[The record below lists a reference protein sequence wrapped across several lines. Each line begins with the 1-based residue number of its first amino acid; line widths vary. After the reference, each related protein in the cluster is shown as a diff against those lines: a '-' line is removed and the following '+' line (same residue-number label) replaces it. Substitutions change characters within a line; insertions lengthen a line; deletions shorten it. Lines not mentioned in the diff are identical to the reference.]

1 MSYFS
6 QGIRRYT
13 VFGIAGGYFMRIVT
27 RPDFDGIVCAVLL
40 SDALDIT
47 TPVYWVEPNTMQHGQ
62 AQIEPG
68 DIIANLSYHP
78 SCKLWFDHHESNRID
93 EPFNG
98 IFKIAPSA
106 AALVYEY
113 YQNQPGESFKR
124 DYSRLIKETDKID
137 SAQLSVEEVL
147 HPEKNHFQSLSM
159 TILSH
164 NREDEPYWNHL
175 VQLLRTRSIEEVVED
190 PEVKTRITQALK
202 INQDFISLLKKHT
215 VTYSHITISDFRPLG
230 YQPQGNRFLVFYLY
244 PESIVNIRIR
254 YDKEDLTK
262 VRISIGHS
270 IFNRQCNVNAGLL
283 CSQFRGGGHRGAGA
297 CTVSAEKTPEVMSV
311 MLEILSAN
319 LSFPFPILFDD
330 PSVVAVEKPAGI
342 SCSDSFMNSIHTH
355 LFKISQFTGTLYPIY
370 SINRETSGIVI
381 FAKDQKIHDQL
392 RSESK
397 NNRRIFVVLVHGN
410 IDPNPESKS
419 LPLIYFEDDSIPGL
433 KDKWFYINDF
443 YFQVM
448 HESSRYSLL
457 RVDPGSTDAP
467 ESRIREVFKN
477 NGTPVVDDINAGKP
491 VFPFHR
497 SGIHCG
503 FFAFNHPQTQNRIV
517 LEASLPVPFL
527 VFETTSEI

>member
-1 MSYFS
+1 
-6 QGIRRYT
+6 
-13 VFGIAGGYFMRIVT
+13 MRIVT

-47 TPVYWVEPNTMQHGQ
+47 IPVYWVEPNTMQHGQ

-93 EPFNG
+93 ESFNG

-113 YQNQPGESFKR
+113 YQNQPESSFKR

-147 HPEKNHFQSLSM
+147 HPEKNYYQSLSM

-175 VQLLRTRSIEEVVED
+175 VQLLRTHSIEEVVQD
-190 PEVKTRITQALK
+190 PEVKTRIAQALK

-215 VTYSHITISDFRPLG
+215 VMYSHITISDFRPLG

-297 CTVSAEKTPEVMSV
+297 CTVSAERTAEVMSV

-330 PSVVAVEKPAGI
+330 TSFVVVEKPAGI
-342 SCSDSFMNSIHTH
+342 PCSESFINSIHTH
-355 LFKISQFTGTLYPIY
+355 LFKISQFTGALYPIF
-370 SINRETSGIVI
+370 SINRETSGIVV
-381 FAKDQKIHDQL
+381 FAKDQKLHDQL
-392 RSESK
+392 RADSQNS
-397 NNRRIFVVLVHGN
+397 RRIFMVLVHGN
-410 IDPNPESKS
+410 INLGGGSKS
-419 LPLIYFEDDSIPGL
+419 LPITYSEDESIPGS
-433 KDKWFYINDF
+433 KDKWFCINNF

-448 HESSRYSLL
+448 HQSSRYSLL
-457 RVDPGSTDAP
+457 RVDPGAIDSP
-467 ESRIREVFKN
+467 ESRIREVLKN
-477 NGTPVVDDINAGKP
+477 NGTPVVDDINTGKS
-491 VFPFHR
+491 VFSFHR

-503 FFAFNHPQTQNRIV
+503 FFAFNHPQTQKRIV
-517 LEASLPVPFL
+517 LEASMSVPFL